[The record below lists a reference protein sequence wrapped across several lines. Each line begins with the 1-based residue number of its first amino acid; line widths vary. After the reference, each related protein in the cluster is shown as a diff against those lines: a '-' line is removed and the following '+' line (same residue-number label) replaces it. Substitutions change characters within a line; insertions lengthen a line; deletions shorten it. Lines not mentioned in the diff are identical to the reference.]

1 MNYSFELKQ
10 RNLSI
15 SDRTA
20 GIIRERA
27 DRLGHFC
34 DRIQRCTITLE
45 GPGAHHRRGLHS
57 VQIDLTVPGKE
68 IVINRHEDV
77 NLHVALKG
85 AFEAASRR
93 LEDHVRVTRGFV
105 KSHENA

>member
-15 SDRTA
+15 PEPLALT
-20 GIIRERA
+20 IRERA
-27 DRLGHFC
+27 DRLNHFC

-45 GPGAHHRRGLHS
+45 GPSAHHRRGLHS

-68 IVINRHEDV
+68 IVINRHENV
-77 NLHVALKG
+77 NLHLALKG
-85 AFEAASRR
+85 AFEAASRQ